1 MGQHSGALKVL
12 LNLTKVKVRYAHLQK
27 PLLHVDGIPFTDK
40 DHKCINITKLEG
52 LASYCKAEPTFT
64 FHFSILTL

>member
-1 MGQHSGALKVL
+1 MGQHLGALKVL
-12 LNLTKVKVRYAHLQK
+12 LNLTEGEGEVLRYAHLQK

-52 LASYCKAEPTFT
+52 LGSEC
-64 FHFSILTL
+64 